1 MEGSILMDNN
11 KKFYLATAIA
21 YTSGK
26 PHIGNMYE
34 TILADA
40 ITRYKRLQGFDVYF
54 QTGTD
59 EHGQKIE
66 ENALSNNMTP
76 QNFAD
81 KIANEIKDLYHL
93 FNIKFDN
100 FVRTTDEDHVEQVQ
114 KIFQKLYDQGD
125 IYKGQY
131 EGWYCVPDESFWTE
145 SQLVEGNC
153 PDCGRPVEKTKE
165 ETYFFKLS
173 KYQKQLED
181 LFENNPDMIVPAS
194 RKNEMINN
202 FIKPGLRDL
211 SVTRSSFDWGVP
223 VPFDKEH
230 VVYVWI
236 DALSN
241 YITGLGFD
249 VDGNHKPEF
258 EKWWPA
264 DLILIGKDIVRFH
277 TIYWPILLMA
287 LGLEPMHQVFGH
299 PWLLVGEGK
308 MSKSM
313 GNAIYPDDLVRYF
326 GVDAVRYGVL
336 KEMPYGNDGVITY
349 ELLIELINNNLAN
362 VYGNLVNRTISM
374 VNKYFDGSVIKP
386 SVYKDID
393 KDLIHTYE
401 EALIGYT
408 NKFDEYKVSEAI
420 NYVVELLRRS
430 NKYIDETQPWILAK
444 NEADKNR
451 LNDVLYNLLEMVR
464 IASVMLLPIIPDS
477 ADKYLDFVGAN
488 NKDFKSIQSFANQ
501 DQYNVVEEA
510 EILFARIDMDE
521 KLAEIEADVNPI
533 ISKKETIK
541 FEDFTKLDITVGR
554 VLECKLHPDA
564 DRLLVSQ
571 VDVGSGVIQIVS
583 GIAHIIKPEDLV
595 GQNVITVIN
604 LEPIKLRGILSEGML
619 LVAKDGKSMTLLSSD
634 TKIGSKVE

>member
-1 MEGSILMDNN
+1 MDN

-40 ITRYKRLQGFDVYF
+40 IVRYKRLVGFDVYF

-66 ENALSNNMTP
+66 EKAQELNMEP
-76 QNFAD
+76 KAFVDIHA
-81 KIANEIKDLYHL
+81 KGIEDLYKM
-93 FNIKFDN
+93 FNISYDN
-100 FVRTTDEDHVEQVQ
+100 FVRTTDEYHVEQVQ

-125 IYKGQY
+125 IYKGKY

-145 SQLVEGNC
+145 SQLVDGNC

-165 ETYFFKLS
+165 ESYFFKLS
-173 KYQKQLED
+173 NYQKQLEQLLED
-181 LFENNPDMIVPAS
+181 NPNLIVPQS
-194 RKNEMINN
+194 RKNEMMNN
-202 FIKPGLRDL
+202 FIKPGVLDL
-211 SVTRSSFDWGVP
+211 SVTRSSFDWGVQ
-223 VPFDKEH
+223 VPFDPDH

-241 YITGLGFD
+241 YITGIGYD

-258 EKWWPA
+258 KKWWPA

-287 LGLEPMHQVFGH
+287 LGLEQMHQVFGH

-313 GNAIYPDDLVRYF
+313 GNAIYPDDLVKYF

-336 KEMPYGNDGVITY
+336 KEMPYANDGVITY
-349 ELLIELINNNLAN
+349 ELLIEQINNNLAN

-374 VNKYFDGSVIKP
+374 VNQYFNGSVKRP
-386 SVYKDID
+386 QTKTDLDNELID
-393 KDLIHTYE
+393 QYELSLKTYV
-401 EALIGYT
+401 
-408 NKFDEYKVSEAI
+408 NKFDEYKVSDAI
-420 NYVVELLRRS
+420 ASIVDLLRRA
-430 NKYIDETQPWILAK
+430 NKYIDESEPWVLAK
-444 NEADKNR
+444 DENAQDR
-451 LNDVLYNLLEMVR
+451 LNDVLYNLLESVR
-464 IASVMLLPIIPDS
+464 IASVMLLPIIPESATAYLDS
-477 ADKYLDFVGAN
+477 IKADK
-488 NKDFKSIQSFANQ
+488 KDYESILSFANQ
-501 DQYNVVEEA
+501 DVYTVVKET
-510 EILFARIDMDE
+510 EILFARIDKDKKM
-521 KLAEIEADVNPI
+521 AEIEADQNPNPI
-533 ISKKETIK
+533 ISEKALVK
-541 FEDFTKLDITVGR
+541 FEDFTKLDITVGK
-554 VLECKLHPDA
+554 VLECKVHPDA

-583 GIAHIIKPEDLV
+583 GIADIVKPEDLV
-595 GQNVITVIN
+595 GQSVITVIN
-604 LEPIKLRGILSEGML
+604 LEPIKLRGVLSQGML
-619 LVAKDGKSMTLLSSD
+619 LVAKDKKTMQILNSNMAA
-634 TKIGSKVE
+634 GSKVE

>member
-1 MEGSILMDNN
+1 MDNN
-11 KKFYLATAIA
+11 KFYLATAIA

-40 ITRYKRLQGFDVYF
+40 IVRYKRLAGFEVYF

-66 ENALSNNMTP
+66 ENAQALNMDP
-76 QNFAD
+76 KAFVD
-81 KIANEIKDLYHL
+81 KHAEGIKDLYKL
-93 FNIKFDN
+93 FNISYDK
-100 FVRTTDEDHVEQVQ
+100 FVRTTDADHVESVS

-125 IYKGQY
+125 IYKGKY

-145 SQLVEGNC
+145 SQLVDGNC

-173 KYQKQLED
+173 KYQKKLEE
-181 LFENNPDMIVPAS
+181 LFESQPDLVVPAS
-194 RKNEMINN
+194 RKNEMMNN
-202 FIKPGLRDL
+202 FIKPGLTDL
-211 SVTRSSFDWGVP
+211 SVTRSSFNWGVP
-223 VPFDKEH
+223 VPFDPDH

-241 YITGLGFD
+241 YITGIGYD

-287 LGLEPMHQVFGH
+287 LGLDQMHQVFGH

-308 MSKSM
+308 MSKSK
-313 GNAIYPDDLVRYF
+313 GNAIYPDDLVKYF
-326 GVDAVRYGVL
+326 GVDAVRYSVL
-336 KEMPYGNDGVITY
+336 KEMPYANDGVITY
-349 ELLIELINNNLAN
+349 ELLIEQINNNLAN
-362 VYGNLVNRTISM
+362 TYGNLVNRTISM
-374 VNKYFDGSVIKP
+374 VNKYFDGSVSMP
-386 SVYKDID
+386 ETYNNLDL
-393 KDLIHTYE
+393 DLISTYKTS
-401 EALIGYT
+401 LQKYT
-408 NKFDEYKVSEAI
+408 TKFDQYKVSEAMWA
-420 NYVVELLRRS
+420 VTDLLRRA
-430 NKYIDETQPWILAK
+430 NKYIDECEPWVLAK
-444 NEADKNR
+444 EESDKPR

-464 IASVMLLPIIPDS
+464 IGSIMLLPIMPDS
-477 ADKYLDFVGAN
+477 AKAYLESIGAINFDFE
-488 NKDFKSIQSFANQ
+488 SIQEFGNQ
-501 DQYNVVEEA
+501 KSYKVVKET
-510 EILFARIDMDE
+510 EILFARIDKDKKME
-521 KLAEIEADVNPI
+521 EIEEDQNPI
-533 ISKKETIK
+533 ISEKDTIK
-541 FEDFTKLDITVGR
+541 FEDFTKLDITVGK
-554 VLECKLHPDA
+554 VIESKVHPDA

-583 GIAHIIKPEDLV
+583 GIADIIKPEDLV

-604 LEPIKLRGILSEGML
+604 LEPIKLRGVLSEGML
-619 LVAKDGKSMTLLSSD
+619 LVAKDKDSMQLLSAEMAV
-634 TKIGSKVE
+634 GSKVE